1 MSKVTFE
8 AYRKKGEA
16 LAVLIG
22 GYLRLRG
29 ISIEMAAERLAIE
42 GLSKNTL
49 RRRLQHPD
57 KFTIGELLTISKRI
71 GIPIEEIRAAIKH

>member
-1 MSKVTFE
+1 MSKVTFD

-29 ISIEMAAERLAIE
+29 ISIDTAAARLDIK

-49 RRRLQHPD
+49 RRRLQHPEE
-57 KFTIGELLTISKRI
+57 FTIGELLAISKRI